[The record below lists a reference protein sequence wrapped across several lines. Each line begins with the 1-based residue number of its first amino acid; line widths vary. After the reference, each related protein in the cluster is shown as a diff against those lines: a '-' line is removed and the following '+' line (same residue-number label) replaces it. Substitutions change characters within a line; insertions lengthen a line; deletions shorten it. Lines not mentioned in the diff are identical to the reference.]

1 MNSYPNG
8 WRVEAGAP
16 AAVGCEATLTITDL
30 WLCLLP
36 VSFFLSIVS
45 LV

>member
-1 MNSYPNG
+1 MSANTNLMPSL
-8 WRVEAGAP
+8 AGSSAV
-16 AAVGCEATLTITDL
+16 VGCGPMVTKTDM

-36 VSFFLSIVS
+36 VSLFLSIVS

>member
-1 MNSYPNG
+1 MNARPNVC
-8 WRVEAGAP
+8 RAEARAS
-16 AAVGCEATLTITDL
+16 AVIGCGPSLTVTDL

-45 LV
+45 FV

>member
-1 MNSYPNG
+1 MSATPNLMPSL
-8 WRVEAGAP
+8 AGSS
-16 AAVGCEATLTITDL
+16 AVVGGGPIVTATDV